1 MASFVAGRRFIQQA
15 AAFSAG
21 LCLLLAAAETV
32 LAATPTN
39 DGAGYP
45 HEIQQWID
53 EAGRD
58 PAKAASAVTV
68 ILEAD
73 PSTTITSLV
82 NAHGGKL
89 RYRWNRLHE
98 VSIPA
103 GKLAALI
110 RLLPAGTV
118 VRPPYPHQAL
128 AVTGQGV
135 ALTGAADMHPLGT
148 NGAGMKIGVI
158 DLGFTSLASA
168 QASGDLPANLIATD
182 YTGTGLDGTMN
193 HGTNVA
199 QIVYEMAPGAQMY
212 LARINTDVQLQQAMS
227 DMAAAGVRVINHSV
241 GWYGAAF
248 YDGTGP
254 ICNITSQAEQD
265 NILWVNSAGNDRYKH
280 YMATLTD
287 SNGDL
292 RHEFAANQN
301 YNTIS
306 LTAAVKVQLI
316 LNWDAYP
323 TTSIDYNLYLYNGNP
338 DAAGVIVAQS
348 TTRQRGTGFSFPY
361 EAITYTPSTSGT
373 YYIVV
378 EKYQSS
384 TTNTR
389 FALFS
394 MGPNLGVGTYATS
407 LVQPADCASVISVGA
422 TNLSDVSESY
432 SAEGPTTDGRVKPE
446 IAGPDRVQTSLTS
459 TFAGTSAAS
468 PHVAGGVALLWAQNP
483 TFTLAQI
490 KWLLTSTAKDVNI
503 AGYDYRTGYGRI
515 SLDADSDGFNHDS
528 DNCPLVSNADQ
539 LDTDGDKLGNVC
551 DSDNDNDNLSDMF
564 ELSIGTNPLLAD
576 TDGDGLSDYAEVC
589 YDVDCS
595 QYTPGQDL
603 NPLSSD
609 TDRDGI
615 PDGSDPNPLV
625 SVPTG
630 DIAPLGAQD
639 GVVDAADYI
648 VVQRI
653 VMGQLA
659 VTNQQRALVDLY
671 PANAPDGVIDLSDL
685 IILLGRVQ

>member
-1 MASFVAGRRFIQQA
+1 
-15 AAFSAG
+15 
-21 LCLLLAAAETV
+21 
-32 LAATPTN
+32 
-39 DGAGYP
+39 
-45 HEIQQWID
+45 
-53 EAGRD
+53 
-58 PAKAASAVTV
+58 
-68 ILEAD
+68 
-73 PSTTITSLV
+73 
-82 NAHGGKL
+82 
-89 RYRWNRLHE
+89 
-98 VSIPA
+98 
-103 GKLAALI
+103 
-110 RLLPAGTV
+110 
-118 VRPPYPHQAL
+118 
-128 AVTGQGV
+128 
-135 ALTGAADMHPLGT
+135 
-148 NGAGMKIGVI
+148 
-158 DLGFTSLASA
+158 
-168 QASGDLPANLIATD
+168 
-182 YTGTGLDGTMN
+182 
-193 HGTNVA
+193 
-199 QIVYEMAPGAQMY
+199 
-212 LARINTDVQLQQAMS
+212 
-227 DMAAAGVRVINHSV
+227 
-241 GWYGAAF
+241 
-248 YDGTGP
+248 
-254 ICNITSQAEQD
+254 
-265 NILWVNSAGNDRYKH
+265 
-280 YMATLTD
+280 
-287 SNGDL
+287 
-292 RHEFAANQN
+292 
-301 YNTIS
+301 
-306 LTAAVKVQLI
+306 
-316 LNWDAYP
+316 
-323 TTSIDYNLYLYNGNP
+323 
-338 DAAGVIVAQS
+338 
-348 TTRQRGTGFSFPY
+348 
-361 EAITYTPSTSGT
+361 
-373 YYIVV
+373 
-378 EKYQSS
+378 
-384 TTNTR
+384 
-389 FALFS
+389 
-394 MGPNLGVGTYATS
+394 
-407 LVQPADCASVISVGA
+407 
-422 TNLSDVSESY
+422 
-432 SAEGPTTDGRVKPE
+432 VKPE